1 MFKCDGE
8 KSYKKLD
15 SERKGFCPFYFEWK
29 CKDCNFYKGKKDD

>member
-8 KSYKKLD
+8 KSYKELD
-15 SERKGFCPFYFEWK
+15 SEKKSFCPFYFGWK